1 MKVRDH
7 NHYTG
12 KYRGAA
18 HSICNLRYKI
28 QKDIPVVTRDGR
40 NNDFHLIITELAKEF
55 RAEIHCIPEDKEKY
69 KAFSV
74 PIFYREVNGVT
85 TNFSLRFIDSAR
97 FMPGSLEHM

>member
-55 RAEIHCIPEDKEKY
+55 RAEIVYLKIKKNTKHLVFQSSTEK
-69 KAFSV
+69 SMV
-74 PIFYREVNGVT
+74 
-85 TNFSLRFIDSAR
+85 
-97 FMPGSLEHM
+97 